1 LELSAHGRQVLPRYH
16 IGLRSETH
24 LNETVQVERDDLTA
38 LRIELA
44 RFVGELLKEHAE
56 VIWQDEDWRIDVTDE
71 TGLILFVMEI
81 HATDT
86 AATMTSRGG
95 KSQR

>member
-1 LELSAHGRQVLPRYH
+1 VGGTAFREKLVARYY

-24 LNETVQVERDDLTA
+24 LNETLEVEREDLTA

-44 RFVGELLKEHAE
+44 RFVGDLLKEHAG
-56 VIWQDEDWRIDVTDE
+56 VIWQDQDWRVDVTDD

-86 AATMTSRGG
+86 AATMNSR
-95 KSQR
+95 RRT